1 LHKIAKITV
10 PDEVWGLVSDVHGNF
25 SALEYALGLLTAAG
39 ARHIAALG
47 DYLGRGDS
55 ERCVQRLREVAEVAV
70 VGNRDLDWQDRVSAA
85 TRAWVLGLPRTAQL
99 GPLLLAHG
107 DARLTPALSTT
118 QIGQDFLRTWQEM
131 ERREASVFA
140 FGHSH
145 HARAWRK
152 ASVSQPA
159 ELVASPVMEIEPGYR
174 YFLNVG
180 TTGLP
185 FPGKGGPSVAVVD
198 LMGGYIRHLPLDP
211 NRFGSE

>member
-1 LHKIAKITV
+1 
-10 PDEVWGLVSDVHGNF
+10 
-25 SALEYALGLLTAAG
+25 
-39 ARHIAALG
+39 
-47 DYLGRGDS
+47 
-55 ERCVQRLREVAEVAV
+55 
-70 VGNRDLDWQDRVSAA
+70 
-85 TRAWVLGLPRTAQL
+85 
-99 GPLLLAHG
+99 
-107 DARLTPALSTT
+107 
-118 QIGQDFLRTWQEM
+118 M